1 MKDDDGREDV
11 HSTGF
16 VRCPKTPYQNKS
28 GIRPVEYK
36 ILIKPDAVDEKIG
49 SIIKPAKTH
58 EMEQWAQVKG
68 TLVALGGKA
77 FIDWPGEERKVLV
90 PGARVYYRK
99 YEGIIIEGA
108 DDEEYRL
115 CTDKDV
121 GGVVEN
127 ESAVQVVQGRNR
139 AGLDAA

>member
-1 MKDDDGREDV
+1 M
-11 HSTGF
+11 T
-16 VRCPKTPYQNKS
+16 TYQNKS

-36 ILIKPDAVDEKIG
+36 ILVKPDAVEEMTAG
-49 SIIKPAKTH
+49 GIIKPDKSH

-68 TLVALGGKA
+68 TLAAVGGQA
-77 FIDWPGEERKVLV
+77 FIDWPVEERKVLV

-99 YEGIIIEGA
+99 YEGIVIEGA
-108 DDEEYRL
+108 DGEEYRL

-121 GGVVEN
+121 GAVVEN
-127 ESAVQVVQGRNR
+127 ESAVQVVQGRSR

>member
-1 MKDDDGREDV
+1 MK
-11 HSTGF
+11 
-16 VRCPKTPYQNKS
+16 PYHNKS

-36 ILIKPDAVDEKIG
+36 ILIRPDAVEQVTAG
-49 SIIKPAKTH
+49 GIIKPERAH

-77 FIDWPGEERKVLV
+77 FIDWPDDERKVLV
-90 PGARVYYRK
+90 AGARVYYRK
-99 YEGIIIEGA
+99 YEGIMIPGA
-108 DDEEYRL
+108 DGEEYRL

-127 ESAVQVVQGRNR
+127 ESAVPFVQGRSR

>member
-1 MKDDDGREDV
+1 MK
-11 HSTGF
+11 T
-16 VRCPKTPYQNKS
+16 YQNKS

-36 ILIKPDAVDEKIG
+36 ILIKPDAVEEKTVG
-49 SIIKPAKTH
+49 GIIKIERTH

-68 TLVALGGKA
+68 TLVAIGAKA
-77 FIDWPGEERKVLV
+77 FIDWPDEERAILV

-115 CTDKDV
+115 CTDKDI

-127 ESAVQVVQGRNR
+127 ESAVQVVAGRSR
-139 AGLDAA
+139 IGGLDAA

>member
-1 MKDDDGREDV
+1 MK
-11 HSTGF
+11 
-16 VRCPKTPYQNKS
+16 PYQNKS
-28 GIRPVEYK
+28 GIKPLEYK
-36 ILIKPDAVDEKIG
+36 ILILPDAVEETTAG
-49 SIIKPAKTH
+49 GIIKPPKAH

-77 FIDWPGEERKVLV
+77 FIDWPSEERKALQ

-99 YEGIIIEGA
+99 YEGIVIPGA
-108 DDEEYRL
+108 DGEEYRL

-121 GGVVEN
+121 GGLVEN
-127 ESAVQVVQGRNR
+127 ESAVPFVQGRNR